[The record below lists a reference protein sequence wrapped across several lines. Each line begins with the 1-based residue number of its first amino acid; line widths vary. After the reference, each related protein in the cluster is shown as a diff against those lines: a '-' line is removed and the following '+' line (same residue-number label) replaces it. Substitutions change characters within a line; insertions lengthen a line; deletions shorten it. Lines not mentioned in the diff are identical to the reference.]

1 MNRRKIATCFAASM
15 LYWAAQYIYVPTLPT
30 YVKTTVA
37 SLTAVG
43 AILGMYGLWSAIL
56 RIPTGIAVGASGRT
70 KGVIVGGFLLAAFG
84 ILVMGR
90 GGSGGALA
98 FGRALTGASTAT
110 WVPVMVVFAGFFP
123 PERTVFA
130 TSLLA
135 FSTTAGQVIATSVTG
150 FLNQLGGYPLAFF
163 VGAGLAVAAT
173 VLMASVRMPR
183 TDRTVLRGVSAGSIA
198 RIFARPDVL
207 LPSFASAVCQLGVWA
222 VVFGFLPLLA
232 HKLGASVVVVS
243 LLMTANLVANAAA
256 NLFSTM
262 GVRKG
267 NQRAVLFASFG
278 IFAAGAVLAAVAGS
292 VAVLFVSTALM
303 GIANG
308 IFYPVLLGLSI
319 ERVDSTHRT
328 TAMGIH
334 QAVYA
339 LGMFAGP
346 WIGGILADAM
356 GIPAMFVIVAAFCTV
371 ASSLLVVLDR
381 RRDADA
387 RPGISAAQSPHR

>member
-1 MNRRKIATCFAASM
+1 MNRTKIATCFAASM

-30 YVKTTVA
+30 YVKMTVG

-43 AILGMYGLWSAIL
+43 AVLGMYGLWSAIL
-56 RIPTGIAVGASGRT
+56 RIPTGIGVGASGRT
-70 KGVIVGGFLLAAFG
+70 KGVIVGGFLLAAIG

-110 WVPVMVVFAGFFP
+110 WVPVMVVFAGYFP
-123 PERTVFA
+123 AERTVFA

-135 FSTTAGQVIATSVTG
+135 FSTTAGQVVATSLTG

-173 VLMASVRMPR
+173 ILIALVRIPR
-183 TDRTVLRGVSAGSIA
+183 ADRSALREVSAGSIA

-222 VVFGFLPLLA
+222 VVFGFLPLVA
-232 HKLGASVVVVS
+232 HNLGAGDVAVG

-262 GVRKG
+262 GVRQG
-267 NQRAVLFASFG
+267 NQRLVLFASFG
-278 IFAAGAVLAAVAGS
+278 IFAAGAVLAAAAGS
-292 VAVLFVSTALM
+292 VAVLFVSTILM

-346 WIGGILADAM
+346 RIGGILADAL
-356 GIPAMFVIVAAFCTV
+356 GSIPAMFAIVAAFCTV

-381 RRDADA
+381 RRDEGA
-387 RPGISAAQSPHR
+387 RSEVGAA